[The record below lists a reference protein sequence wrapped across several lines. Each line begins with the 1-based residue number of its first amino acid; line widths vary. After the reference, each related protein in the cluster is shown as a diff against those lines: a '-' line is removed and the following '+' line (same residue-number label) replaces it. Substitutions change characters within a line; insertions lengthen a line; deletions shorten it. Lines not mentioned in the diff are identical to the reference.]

1 MHCNAAVDNF
11 TELLFA
17 DLVLNNIVVALNNVG
32 IGIFNGVGPFKVK
45 CVFGVGSVNKA

>member
-17 DLVLNNIVVALNNVG
+17 DLVLNNIVVALNNIGV
-32 IGIFNGVGPFKVK
+32 GIFNGIGPFKVK
-45 CVFGVGSVNKA
+45 RVLGVGSVNKA